1 MNDKHKE
8 AGKLLL
14 RYLQQMAKEQGLT
27 EVEIARRS
35 GFIQQNVN
43 RMFLGKYMPSLD
55 NFLRLGEA
63 IGVRLELHA
72 PGGDVEDVKIR
83 NLDIPQ
89 FLFAPNATDEE
100 LYIVHTHYPACII
113 KVVQTI
119 PASFEVVQNFDNSGD
134 FEDVLQEALEF
145 YRAEAGSLDVQN

>member
-119 PASFEVVQNFDNSGD
+119 PASFEVLQNFDNSND
-134 FEDVLQEALEF
+134 FEEVLQEALEF
-145 YRAEAGSLDVQN
+145 YRREAASNDNYN